1 MSGVKSSFNNMISY
15 IIIKVI
21 RKKKH
26 IVIFSFMKIIIIFE
40 LLIVLLRKEIKIVR
54 KIIFLWLDDM
64 ENEIKKT
71 KREKK
76 KAILGKTL
84 EYQT

>member
-1 MSGVKSSFNNMISY
+1 
-15 IIIKVI
+15 
-21 RKKKH
+21 
-26 IVIFSFMKIIIIFE
+26 MKIIIIFQ

-71 KREKK
+71 KGKK
-76 KAILGKTL
+76 KK
-84 EYQT
+84 Y